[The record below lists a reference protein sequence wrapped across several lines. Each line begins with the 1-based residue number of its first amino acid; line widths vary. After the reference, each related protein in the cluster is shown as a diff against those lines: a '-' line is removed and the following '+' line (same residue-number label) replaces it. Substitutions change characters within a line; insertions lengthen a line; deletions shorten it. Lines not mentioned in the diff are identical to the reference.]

1 MEITQLQ
8 SLELGFEAN
17 LGESMRKRAQM
28 RKFGSK
34 KKKNPGKKNSNAG
47 INEYQSVKCFGTK
60 IDRNGPNKSRSSDKD

>member
-1 MEITQLQ
+1 
-8 SLELGFEAN
+8 
-17 LGESMRKRAQM
+17 MRKRAQM

>member
-17 LGESMRKRAQM
+17 LGESMRK
-28 RKFGSK
+28 FDS

-47 INEYQSVKCFGTK
+47 IDEYQSVKCFGTK

>member
-8 SLELGFEAN
+8 SLELGFEAS

-28 RKFGSK
+28 RKFDS

-47 INEYQSVKCFGTK
+47 IDEYQSVKCFGTK